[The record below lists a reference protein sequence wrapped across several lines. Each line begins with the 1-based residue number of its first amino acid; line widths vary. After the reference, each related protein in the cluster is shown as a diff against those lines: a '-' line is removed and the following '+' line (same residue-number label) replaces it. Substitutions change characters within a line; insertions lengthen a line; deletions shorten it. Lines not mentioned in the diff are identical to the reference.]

1 MWNFAH
7 QEKDSLLQ
15 LQEVERN
22 RKIFLA
28 SCWLKPGALLNIP
41 QDNSFSLH
49 KKYQIQGNDNSK
61 TEEF

>member
-15 LQEVERN
+15 PQEVERDT
-22 RKIFLA
+22 KILLA
-28 SCWLKPGALLNIP
+28 TCWLKPQALLNIP

-49 KKYQIQGNDNSK
+49 KKISDSR
-61 TEEF
+61 